1 MTIAENL
8 SAFSKEFEETQAEFT
23 GRARKLF
30 TASLKELFEQNP
42 DLGAVTWEQYTP
54 YFNDG
59 DECTFG
65 VNEPTFV
72 PLVVREQEEDE
83 DDYDYRYDRG
93 MKETPDM
100 TAVSRFIQGHDD
112 LMQALYG
119 DHVTVLVK
127 RVKDAPNSIVVEVEE
142 YEHD

>member
-8 SAFSKEFEETQAEFT
+8 SAFSKEFEEIQAEFT
-23 GRARKLF
+23 GRARKMF
-30 TASLKELFEQNP
+30 TTSLKELFESNP

-59 DECTFG
+59 DECTFS

-83 DDYDYRYDRG
+83 DDYDYRYDSG
-93 MKETPDM
+93 MKENADM
-100 TAVSRFIQGHDD
+100 TAVSRFITKHDD

-119 DHVTVLVK
+119 DHVQVLVK
-127 RVKDAPNSIVVEVEE
+127 RNKEGGIVVEVEE